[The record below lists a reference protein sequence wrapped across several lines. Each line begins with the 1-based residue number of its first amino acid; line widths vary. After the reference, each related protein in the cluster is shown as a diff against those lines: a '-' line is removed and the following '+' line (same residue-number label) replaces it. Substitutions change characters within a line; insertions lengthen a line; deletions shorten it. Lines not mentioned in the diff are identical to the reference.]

1 MNKNPHAVALGRRTS
16 PRKAQSSA
24 RNGRLRPPL
33 DLTREEW
40 QAFALKCGDRN
51 PRDVARELIQAYA
64 PHAA

>member
-1 MNKNPHAVALGRRTS
+1 MAKNPHAVALGRRTS

-40 QAFALKCGDRN
+40 QRFASQCGSRN
-51 PRDVARELIQAYA
+51 PREVAQELIRRYA
-64 PHAA
+64 G